1 MMFILKGEEMKKLTL
16 PIIFILGI
24 FICMLDTTI
33 MNVSLPNISIHLKSG
48 LDSLSWALNIYLILF
63 ASLTIP
69 LTRFAELYGIHKWFL
84 IGVSLFAIG
93 SLTSACASGLHIL
106 LVGRAIQSIGAA
118 FVFPLSMT
126 LGINLVDVSSRTKM
140 IAILGITQGLAA
152 ALGPTIG
159 GIVTQFLGW
168 RWIFLINVPIT
179 IVIIILGIANLT
191 FDKETNTKQSM
202 DGLGAVLSL
211 VFLFSLSLGMI
222 QGRNWGWLSW
232 PTVLCFIISLGG
244 FMLFLVTEKTSKNP
258 MIPLQLFANPSF
270 SLSAV
275 IIILSNLFLVATTVI
290 LPSYFTNIENF
301 DSLHAS
307 LLIAPISIAI
317 FIFSPISGFM
327 RQNISSKWLL
337 TAGFLI
343 MVLGYFWLSNG
354 ALRHQ
359 NDTIVAGIAVGMG
372 YGIITGSILIISAG
386 HFTGRLLTASQ
397 SVTSVLRQVG
407 AMLAVAIFITGL
419 YSNLNTARA
428 HSISHAQQSIKSLN
442 ISEKN
447 QDNILKTMSMKMTQT
462 VFLPTDTAHLPKTLS
477 TYILETEQYTKNQ
490 LTKAFEKLYLLSIPF
505 LLLGALISLFLKNKY
520 L

>member
-1 MMFILKGEEMKKLTL
+1 MKKLAL

-106 LVGRAIQSIGAA
+106 LIGRAIQSIGAA

-179 IVIIILGIANLT
+179 IVIIILGIAKLT
-191 FDKETNTKQSM
+191 FDKETNAKQSM

-244 FMLFLVTEKTSKNP
+244 FILFLITE
-258 MIPLQLFANPSF
+258 
-270 SLSAV
+270 
-275 IIILSNLFLVATTVI
+275 
-290 LPSYFTNIENF
+290 
-301 DSLHAS
+301 
-307 LLIAPISIAI
+307 
-317 FIFSPISGFM
+317 
-327 RQNISSKWLL
+327 
-337 TAGFLI
+337 
-343 MVLGYFWLSNG
+343 
-354 ALRHQ
+354 
-359 NDTIVAGIAVGMG
+359 
-372 YGIITGSILIISAG
+372 
-386 HFTGRLLTASQ
+386 
-397 SVTSVLRQVG
+397 
-407 AMLAVAIFITGL
+407 
-419 YSNLNTARA
+419 
-428 HSISHAQQSIKSLN
+428 
-442 ISEKN
+442 
-447 QDNILKTMSMKMTQT
+447 
-462 VFLPTDTAHLPKTLS
+462 
-477 TYILETEQYTKNQ
+477 
-490 LTKAFEKLYLLSIPF
+490 
-505 LLLGALISLFLKNKY
+505 
-520 L
+520 

>member
-1 MMFILKGEEMKKLTL
+1 
-16 PIIFILGI
+16 
-24 FICMLDTTI
+24 
-33 MNVSLPNISIHLKSG
+33 
-48 LDSLSWALNIYLILF
+48 
-63 ASLTIP
+63 
-69 LTRFAELYGIHKWFL
+69 
-84 IGVSLFAIG
+84 
-93 SLTSACASGLHIL
+93 
-106 LVGRAIQSIGAA
+106 
-118 FVFPLSMT
+118 
-126 LGINLVDVSSRTKM
+126 
-140 IAILGITQGLAA
+140 
-152 ALGPTIG
+152 
-159 GIVTQFLGW
+159 
-168 RWIFLINVPIT
+168 
-179 IVIIILGIANLT
+179 
-191 FDKETNTKQSM
+191 
-202 DGLGAVLSL
+202 
-211 VFLFSLSLGMI
+211 
-222 QGRNWGWLSW
+222 
-232 PTVLCFIISLGG
+232 
-244 FMLFLVTEKTSKNP
+244 

-307 LLIAPISIAI
+307 LLIAPISISI

-337 TAGFLI
+337 AAGFLI

-372 YGIITGSILIISAG
+372 YGMITGYILIISAG

-419 YSNLNTARA
+419 YSNLNTARE

-447 QDNILKTMSMKMTQT
+447 QDNILKTINMKMTQT
-462 VFLPTDTAHLPKTLS
+462 VFLPTDTSHLPKTLS
-477 TYILETEQYTKNQ
+477 TYILETEQYAKNQ

-505 LLLGALISLFLKNKY
+505 LLLGVLISLFLKNKY